1 MAHRISD
8 WTFLTNHAH
17 VLLCVA
23 RDPGIRHR
31 DVAERVGITE
41 RAAQRIIGDLIESG
55 YLERIEDH
63 CRVADLLG
71 LIPSSDARYSEKP
84 GPGSN

>member
-1 MAHRISD
+1 
-8 WTFLTNHAH
+8 L
-17 VLLCVA
+17 
-23 RDPGIRHR
+23 RHP
-31 DVAERVGITE
+31 
-41 RAAQRIIGDLIESG
+41 
-55 YLERIEDH
+55 IEDH